1 MSQVVSGNKIF
12 GMGKGKKAV
21 EDTDR
26 SNAKTQEV
34 EALVQDLDD
43 DPDKQDG
50 KRKQRNQNKDTQEG
64 QLICADVQIHT
75 QCAGSNHHKSAAGNR
90 KEQDVKRPAFLNLFF
105 HQKNKEQVQDAD
117 QKKLEKPFSG
127 IIRIGNPAWQLQS
140 AGKEVEKLNQ
150 RKQ

>member
-26 SNAKTQEV
+26 SNAKTEEV
-34 EALVQDLDD
+34 EALMQDLDD

-50 KRKQRNQNKDTQEG
+50 KRKQRDQNKDPQEG
-64 QLICADVQIHT
+64 QLIGADVQIHT
-75 QCAGSNHHKSAAGNR
+75 QCAGSDHYKSAAGNR
-90 KEQDVKRPAFLNLFF
+90 EKQDVKRPAFLNLFF
-105 HQKNKEQVQDAD
+105 HQKNKEQIQDTD
-117 QKKLEKPFSG
+117 QEKLEKPLSG
-127 IIRIGNPAWQLQS
+127 IIRIGNPAWKLQPS
-140 AGKEVEKLNQ
+140 CKEVEELNQ

>member
-1 MSQVVSGNKIF
+1 MGQVVSGNKIF

-26 SNAKTQEV
+26 SNAKTEEV
-34 EALVQDLDD
+34 EALMQDLDD

-50 KRKQRNQNKDTQEG
+50 KRKQRDQDKDTQEG
-64 QLICADVQIHT
+64 QLIGADVQIHT

-90 KEQDVKRPAFLNLFF
+90 KQQDVKRPAFLNLFF

-117 QKKLEKPFSG
+117 QKKLEKTFSG

-140 AGKEVEKLNQ
+140 AGKEIEKLNQ
-150 RKQ
+150 GE